1 MTDYRFLSAVEFDS
15 TVSSC
20 FRYCTNGSFVF
31 LELRNVSAINEE
43 ALKRLARRLLRT
55 PEGKADWN
63 DFRAVSRRRP
73 LVSQWLEGLDITYRL
88 LGTSLFVAVDF
99 TQWD

>member
-1 MTDYRFLSAVEFDS
+1 MTDYRFLSAVEFDD

-20 FRYCTNGSFVF
+20 FRFCSNGRFVF
-31 LELRNVSAINEE
+31 LELKDVSVINEE

-55 PEGKADWN
+55 PEGKADWT
-63 DFRAVSRRRP
+63 DYRAVATSRP
-73 LVSQWLEGLDITYRL
+73 LVKQWLEGLDITYRL